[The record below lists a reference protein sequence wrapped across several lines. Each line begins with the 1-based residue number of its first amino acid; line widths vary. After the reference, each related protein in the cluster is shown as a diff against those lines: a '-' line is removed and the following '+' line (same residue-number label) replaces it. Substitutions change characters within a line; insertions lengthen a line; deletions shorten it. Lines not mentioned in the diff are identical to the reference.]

1 MNVHSTPSLDLCAG
15 PEISQHTNDHV
26 NCYAL
31 HTVRDKKGVKR
42 TSSVDCTKPSV
53 TTQPGTDTTK

>member
-1 MNVHSTPSLDLCAG
+1 MNVHSTPSLELCAG

-42 TSSVDCTKPSV
+42 TSSKPSV
-53 TTQPGTDTTK
+53 TTQPDTDTTK